1 MVQVLP
7 ITLLQQS
14 LDTGEISKEWSLA
27 NIYPLYKN
35 GDRAL
40 HVTIAS
46 SLCLVYLASY
56 LNAYCD
62 QISWPIWM
70 NINFFQTGDM
80 RSEKGTVVKL
90 SRLSTVINEWAKIL
104 DDGGQVDTLK
114 KTQFSFLLSEDQIYF
129 DFPNLTD
136 QQRKNQKT
144 S

>member
-1 MVQVLP
+1 MAHLDEYK
-7 ITLLQQS
+7 LLS
-14 LDTGEISKEWSLA
+14 
-27 NIYPLYKN
+27 
-35 GDRAL
+35 DRRHA
-40 HVTIAS
+40 
-46 SLCLVYLASY
+46 
-56 LNAYCD
+56 
-62 QISWPIWM
+62 
-70 NINFFQTGDM
+70 F
-80 RSEKGTVVKL
+80 RKGTVVKL